1 MKQNRYRKATIGM
14 RWISIFL
21 RKRRSASESG
31 VVNGGIA
38 ASPMLHRALDASDAS
53 DATGVEETSG
63 FSVVAAMI
71 GKYCGNVDTRKD
83 NERTFLVSKKR

>member
-21 RKRRSASESG
+21 RKRRSVSESDD
-31 VVNGGIA
+31 VNGGIA
-38 ASPMLHRALDASDAS
+38 ASPMLHRVSSAS
-53 DATGVEETSG
+53 DATGVEGISG

-71 GKYCGNVDTRKD
+71 GKYCGDVDTQ
-83 NERTFLVSKKR
+83 E